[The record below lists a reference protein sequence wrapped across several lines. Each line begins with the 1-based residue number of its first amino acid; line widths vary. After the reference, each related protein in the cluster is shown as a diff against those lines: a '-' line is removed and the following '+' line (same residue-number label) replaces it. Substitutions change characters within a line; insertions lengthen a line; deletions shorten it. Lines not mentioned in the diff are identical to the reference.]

1 MKKLI
6 ALILALVMCFAL
18 VACGGG
24 TTTPSDT
31 QTPSGNNDQPGKTD
45 QPAASRD
52 ADGNGRIDEVTFAL
66 PADPV
71 NMLPWDSKGNQRKIS
86 YAAIYDTLFDFI
98 DGEYVPNV
106 ATGYTEIDDTT
117 WEIKIHDNVKDWEGN
132 ALTAEDVVFCREVQ

>member
-1 MKKLI
+1 MNEAVNHTLVRLKIIFERENKMKKLI

-18 VACGGG
+18 VACGGNP
-24 TTTPSDT
+24 TPTNT
-31 QTPSGNNDQPGKTD
+31 QTPSGNTEQPGKTDDQPGKTD

-106 ATGYTEIDDTT
+106 ATGYTEIDETT
-117 WEIKIHDNVKDWEGN
+117 
-132 ALTAEDVVFCREVQ
+132 